1 MIQQDKDSS
10 IVQPP
15 QIIHDDTDDSV
26 ICRPLLEVDQE
37 EANRNFGQNA
47 ELILSPNTA
56 SKLDYDLNQYL
67 QMIYTQ
73 SIEEYVSEQ

>member
-1 MIQQDKDSS
+1 M
-10 IVQPP
+10 
-15 QIIHDDTDDSV
+15 
-26 ICRPLLEVDQE
+26 EVDQE
-37 EANRNFGQNA
+37 EANRNQNFGSNA

-67 QMIYTQ
+67 QMIYAQ

>member
-1 MIQQDKDSS
+1 M
-10 IVQPP
+10 
-15 QIIHDDTDDSV
+15 

-37 EANRNFGQNA
+37 EANRNQNFGSNA

-67 QMIYTQ
+67 QMIYAQ

>member
-37 EANRNFGQNA
+37 EANRNA